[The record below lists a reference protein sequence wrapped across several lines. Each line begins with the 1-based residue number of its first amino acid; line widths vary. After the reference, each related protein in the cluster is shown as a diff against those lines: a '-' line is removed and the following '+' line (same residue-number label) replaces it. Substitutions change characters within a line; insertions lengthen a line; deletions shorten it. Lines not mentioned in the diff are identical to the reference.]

1 MGGKWSSVGAVT
13 LAVFRVTGSR
23 LTRALS
29 VVAVVSAL
37 GAAVA
42 LGSNSTVTEQQLAQL
57 QVPPG
62 FRIDVFAEGLG
73 YVRMMALT
81 PAGDL
86 VATSST
92 RALAGQGCG
101 GGSCIAD
108 DGRLFLLPDRDG
120 NGVADTTTV
129 LMDGLDRPSGIAYH
143 DGALYTSVWGRVLRV
158 PERDGTFRGEDAE
171 TVVGDLPTGP
181 SHWSRTI
188 AFDRAGKMYVHAG
201 SSCNVCVEENERRAA
216 ITQYNAD
223 GTGARIFARGL
234 RNAVGLA
241 FHPST
246 GELWATNN
254 QRDLLTDDFP
264 PEYVSVVRDGD
275 HFGWPYCHVGV
286 PDPEY
291 GHLGSC
297 GETRAPTVLL
307 PAHTAP
313 LGLAF
318 YTGQQFPA
326 EHRGDL
332 FVALHGS
339 WNRAD
344 PHGYKVVRV
353 PMTGGVPGP
362 VQDFATGWL
371 PTPPSCN
378 NAAADAGRDA
388 TICRGDAWG
397 RPVDLAVGPDGAL
410 YLSDDQAGVIYRITY
425 AP

>member
-1 MGGKWSSVGAVT
+1 MGSMRTGVGGWGARLARLLGAT
-13 LAVFRVTGSR
+13 L
-23 LTRALS
+23 
-29 VVAVVSAL
+29 VVSAL
-37 GAAVA
+37 GAAAA
-42 LGSNSTVTEQQLAQL
+42 LGAGSSVTEQQLAQVQL
-57 QVPPG
+57 PPG
-62 FRIDVFAEGLG
+62 FRINVFAEGLG

-86 VATSST
+86 IATASA
-92 RALAGQGCG
+92 RVPAGQGCG
-101 GGSCIAD
+101 GGSCVAD
-108 DGRLFLLPDRDG
+108 DGRVFLLPDRDG
-120 NGVADTTTV
+120 DGVADTTTV

-143 DGALYTSVWGRVLRV
+143 DGALYLTVWGRVLRV
-158 PERDGTFRGEDAE
+158 PERDGAFRPEDAQ
-171 TVVGDLPTGP
+171 TIVGDLPIGP

-201 SSCNVCVEENERRAA
+201 SSCNVCVEEDERRAA

-223 GTGARIFARGL
+223 GSGQRLFARGL

-241 FHPST
+241 FHPTT

-254 QRDLLTDDFP
+254 QRDLLGDDIP

-275 HFGWPYCHVGV
+275 HFGWPFCHVGI
-286 PDPEY
+286 PDPDY
-291 GHLGSC
+291 GYRGSC
-297 GETRAPTVLL
+297 SEARTPTVLL

-326 EHRGDL
+326 EYRGDL

-353 PMTGGVPGP
+353 PMAGGVPGP
-362 VQDFATGWL
+362 VQDFASGWL
-371 PTPPSCN
+371 PELPSCAN
-378 NAAADAGRDA
+378 SPADAGRDA
-388 TICRGDAWG
+388 TICRGNAWG
-397 RPVDLAVGPDGAL
+397 RPVDLVVGRDGSL
-410 YLSDDQAGVIYRITY
+410 FLSDDVAGVIYRITY